1 MSVHCHQG
9 RLGDCS
15 SSGTTSGKRRG
26 VQLSTEFRHSE
37 LSIAAAG
44 TELAGIWWTNGW
56 VWTELMPIHAYTLRF
71 MSIFK
76 LENDDETVDGMLLD
90 NPYELGPRLCGLMSL
105 FSWIGAWGWH
115 WMMLN
120 WTLRCLNWY
129 FNIRSVRDAS
139 TVSCC
144 ATGCHRPKNADGSE
158 SDFWKPE
165 GTMGHVRP
173 IQDGH
178 FVKLW

>member
-90 NPYELGPRLCGLMSL
+90 NPLWTGPNIMWPHVLVQLDWSLGLALNDAELDPQMSELVLQHPKREGCFHCLML
-105 FSWIGAWGWH
+105 
-115 WMMLN
+115 
-120 WTLRCLNWY
+120 
-129 FNIRSVRDAS
+129 
-139 TVSCC
+139 
-144 ATGCHRPKNADGSE
+144 CHRMPQAKKCR
-158 SDFWKPE
+158 W
-165 GTMGHVRP
+165 VRVRLLETRRNNGP
-173 IQDGH
+173 C
-178 FVKLW
+178 